1 MYNKQLYSRFW
12 LIVGIITFVIIWIL
26 RGGQFDGNIITAA
39 FSAAGITLLIDTVVF
54 KLFIWKKYPDL
65 FYRWL
70 TNAPYLGG
78 CWEGTIYSNFVMPGT
93 DEKVEPIRAKL
104 EITHDFESLHI
115 KMETD
120 KSYSSSYVS
129 GIVIDE
135 GKQKYLCY
143 LYGNDADKDRDINPK
158 HDGAVKLRIKHDGEI
173 RLEGHYWTGRSST
186 GRMEFVRISKKNSLA

>member
-1 MYNKQLYSRFW
+1 MGITIFLLIW
-12 LIVGIITFVIIWIL
+12 LL
-26 RGGQFDGNIITAA
+26 RGHQFDGSIFSTA

-54 KLFIWKKYPDL
+54 KLFLWKKCPDL
-65 FYRWL
+65 FYKWL
-70 TNAPYLGG
+70 TNVPYLGG
-78 CWEGTIYSNFVMPGT
+78 CWEGTLYSNYVIPGT
-93 DEKVEPIRAKL
+93 EEKVPPIQARL

-143 LYGNDADKDRDINPK
+143 LYGNDANENRDINPK
-158 HDGAVKLRIKHDGEI
+158 HDGAVKLRIKHDGELK
-173 RLEGHYWTGRSST
+173 LEGHYWTGRSTT
-186 GRMEFVRISKKNSLA
+186 GKMEFVRKTKKNSLA